1 MPAFIFSISESIEM
15 IWERPETR
23 QIVSIGDILID
34 GDDIENFSV
43 DRTESG
49 SILIIAR
56 VHKSHEDQY
65 KCRVATLQPMEVI
78 HTMIVKP
85 SQPLQQP
92 LRVKNG
98 SHQEG
103 GKEILLL
110 MFVLLN
116 TTM

>member
-1 MPAFIFSISESIEM
+1 MNGLILFLCGVFTITSTHIFSISESIEM

-23 QIVSIGDILID
+23 QIVFIGDILID

-56 VHKSHEDQY
+56 VHKSHEGQY
-65 KCRVATLQPMEVI
+65 KCRVATLQPIEVI

-92 LRVKNG
+92 HLIK
-98 SHQEG
+98 
-103 GKEILLL
+103 KEERKYYC
-110 MFVLLN
+110 
-116 TTM
+116 

>member
-1 MPAFIFSISESIEM
+1 MFSISDSIEM
-15 IWERPETR
+15 IWERPKTK

-34 GDDIENFSV
+34 GADIENFSV

-49 SILIIAR
+49 TSLTIAG
-56 VHKSHEDQY
+56 VHKSHEGQY
-65 KCRVATLQPMEVI
+65 KCRVATLQATEVI
-78 HTMIVKP
+78 HTLIVQQ

-103 GKEILLL
+103 RKEILLL
-110 MFVLLN
+110 MFVILN